1 MWISWRRFTGWQRS
15 RTSSP
20 GCTSIRSVCG
30 VVQSRSSSGAPA
42 PPKHTGRD
50 GRARVVLVGKVRGK
64 GVVCLSADG
73 AWCFALGSE
82 SLQREELSHH
92 EHPRADAQCP
102 GLPGECCGQAPCAAG
117 QPACQLHEPRAR
129 GRGTGAVASAPPCQG
144 RDCQALLATRAP
156 RAPVPRSHGVRAERC
171 SADSSALGERSL
183 QQGRNSGRGAP
194 TVRPQLGAQD
204 LLYTHY
210 QKVDPSVKQKDLV

>member
-20 GCTSIRSVCG
+20 GCTSTRSVCSAVRG
-30 VVQSRSSSGAPA
+30 RSSSGAPA

-50 GRARVVLVGKVRGK
+50 GRGRVVLVGKVGGK

-129 GRGTGAVASAPPCQG
+129 GRGTRGGIARPCWRPGRPAPLCRAATGSAP
-144 RDCQALLATRAP
+144 
-156 RAPVPRSHGVRAERC
+156 
-171 SADSSALGERSL
+171 SAALGERSL
-183 QQGRNSGRGAP
+183 QQGRNSGRAEGPRLCALS
-194 TVRPQLGAQD
+194 TELRICHRHTTRRWTLQ
-204 LLYTHY
+204 
-210 QKVDPSVKQKDLV
+210 